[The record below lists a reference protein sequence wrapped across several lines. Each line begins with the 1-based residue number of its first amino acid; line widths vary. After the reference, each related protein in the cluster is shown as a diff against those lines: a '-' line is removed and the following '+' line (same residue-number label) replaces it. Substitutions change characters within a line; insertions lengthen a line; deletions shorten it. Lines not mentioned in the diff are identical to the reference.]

1 MMTTEESL
9 FHTDGAGIAYLRL
22 LQLPGGGWSYGHSS
36 FPYVEPTALSLV
48 ALGAS
53 NRGGGFA
60 DVADRHIVRRGLSWL
75 EAQVN
80 AAGAIELPG
89 DPGVPH
95 WSTGLAVWAAACTGS
110 SLRSWQPSIDFL
122 LSWQSVSTEPDPAI
136 SLNAALRGWPWYPGS
151 LGWVIPTAHAVMAL
165 RSFGYNDHARVV
177 EGEAL
182 LLDRECEGGGWN
194 YGNREVLG
202 QVLLP
207 MADTTAWAILALQGR
222 PTAQKAIRLGLEFL
236 DTEVAN
242 RPTSL
247 SLALTILCFD
257 LHRYPVSSLVSALL
271 ARQMDDGS
279 WEHRVDL
286 TALALL
292 ALRAT
297 RGAGNA
303 FAIDD

>member
-1 MMTTEESL
+1 MMATEESL
-9 FHTDGAGIAYLRL
+9 LHANEAGCAYLRH
-22 LQLPGGGWSYGHSS
+22 LQLPGGGWSYGNSS
-36 FPYVEPTALSLV
+36 FPYAEPTALSLV

-53 NRGGGFA
+53 NRGGGLA
-60 DVADRHIVRRGLSWL
+60 DVADGHIVRLGLSWL

-80 AAGAIELPG
+80 AVGAIELPG
-89 DPGVPH
+89 DPGIPH

-122 LSWQSVSTEPDPAI
+122 LSWQSVLTESDPAI
-136 SLNAALRGWPWYPGS
+136 PLNAALRGWPWYPES
-151 LGWVIPTAHAVMAL
+151 FGWVIPTAHAVMAL
-165 RSFGYNDHARVV
+165 RSSGYSEHARVV

-182 LLDRECEGGGWN
+182 LMDRVCEGGGWN

-222 PTAQKAIRLGLEFL
+222 PAALSAIQLGLEFL

-257 LHRYPVSSLVSALL
+257 LHAYPVSSFASQLL